1 MESQFDITDVTID
14 GYLQRIPLRSYR
26 PHVPARLPVVL
37 CFHGGGFVGGEL
49 RDSAELAAR
58 LARSLPAWVVDV
70 GYSLAPHFPFPAAS
84 EDAYLALKWAVT
96 NASAYGASLTRLA
109 AVGVEA
115 GGNIAASLA
124 AIARDRSYLKLQAQV
139 LISPLLDPSMT
150 RLTGRMSVSNE
161 GRARDCAQH
170 YRAYLP
176 TISDRIHPYAAPL
189 ESKRLAQLPPTL
201 VVSAEHDL
209 FRAEG
214 EAYASELIPA
224 GVPVVATRHRGVGA
238 EALTRHTP
246 AIEEVVAFLRQ
257 HLSDAR

>member
-1 MESQFDITDVTID
+1 MDSQPDITDVTID

-26 PHVPARLPVVL
+26 PNCSARLPVVL
-37 CFHGGGFVGGEL
+37 CFHGGGFVSGGLHEC
-49 RDSAELAAR
+49 DELASR
-58 LARSLPAWVVDV
+58 LAQALPAWVIIV
-70 GYSLAPHFPFPAAS
+70 GYSLAPEFPFPAAS

-96 NASAYGASLTRLA
+96 NASAYGASPTRLA

-124 AIARDRSYLKLQAQV
+124 AIARDRSYMKLQAQV

-150 RLTGRMSVSNE
+150 RLTGRMSESNE
-161 GRARDCAQH
+161 DRARDCAQH

-201 VVSAEHDL
+201 VASAEHDL

-224 GVPVVATRHRGVGA
+224 GVPVVATRHRGIGA
-238 EALTRHTP
+238 EALIRHTP
-246 AIEEVVAFLRQ
+246 ALDEVVAFLRQ
-257 HLSDAR
+257 HLQAAL